1 VNGAYEP
8 IRLFASEA
16 VRWGALPLRE
26 RVVERL
32 GDALYALDDARD
44 MCREEFRAARQLE
57 GVETSIETL
66 FAGVNVLMKS
76 ICD

>member
-1 VNGAYEP
+1 MTDMHE
-8 IRLFASEA
+8 RLFASEA
-16 VRWGALPLRE
+16 VRWAALPLRE

-44 MCREEFRAARQLE
+44 MCREEFPAAQQL
-57 GVETSIETL
+57 GVETSLEML
-66 FAGVNVLMKS
+66 FSDINMLMKT